1 MSKRILIVE
10 DEELIARSVAFALR
24 REGFETETASDGRT
38 GLDAARARPPD
49 VLILDIVLPGELSG
63 SDVCRMLRGETIAP
77 IIMLTA
83 LGTETDRVLGFE
95 RGADDYVTKP
105 FLMPELIARVRA
117 HLRRA
122 EFDRTGSPTTLRRDV
137 TVDGEPVH
145 LTVSEFELLALLSE
159 RPGEVVSRRELVSR
173 LWSSEFEGE
182 TRIMVPSRRDVASYD
197 LAPEMSAYELTDRFV
212 EEIGNIVNALK
223 RQGRTML
230 LVEQNLALAAAVAD
244 RFYILRDGETVD
256 SGDAA
261 ALRQDR
267 RHFARTYYL

>member
-24 REGFETETASDGRT
+24 REGFETETAVDGRA
-38 GLDAARARPPD
+38 GIDAARARPPD

-105 FLMPELIARVRA
+105 FMMHELIARVRA

-122 EFDRTGSPTTLRRDV
+122 EFDRTGSPTTLRRVGGLTVDTIRREV

-182 TRIMVPSRRDVASYD
+182 TRTCDAHVRRLRAKIEDDPSRPSR
-197 LAPEMSAYELTDRFV
+197 
-212 EEIGNIVNALK
+212 
-223 RQGRTML
+223 
-230 LVEQNLALAAAVAD
+230 LV
-244 RFYILRDGETVD
+244 TVR
-256 SGDAA
+256 GVGYK
-261 ALRQDR
+261 LVG
-267 RHFARTYYL
+267 

>member
-49 VLILDIVLPGELSG
+49 VLILDIILPGELSG

-77 IIMLTA
+77 IIMLSA

-122 EFDRTGSPTTLRRDV
+122 EFDRTGSPTTLRRVGGLTVDTIRREV

-145 LTVSEFELLALLSE
+145 LTGSEFQLLALLSE

-182 TRIMVPSRRDVASYD
+182 TRTCDAHVRRLRAKIEDDPSTPSR
-197 LAPEMSAYELTDRFV
+197 
-212 EEIGNIVNALK
+212 
-223 RQGRTML
+223 
-230 LVEQNLALAAAVAD
+230 LVTVRGVGYKL
-244 RFYILRDGETVD
+244 DG
-256 SGDAA
+256 
-261 ALRQDR
+261 
-267 RHFARTYYL
+267 

>member
-49 VLILDIVLPGELSG
+49 VLILDIILPGELSG

-77 IIMLTA
+77 IIMLSA
-83 LGTETDRVLGFE
+83 LGSETDRVLGFE

-122 EFDRTGSPTTLRRDV
+122 EFDRTGSPTTLRRVGGLTVDRIRREV

-182 TRIMVPSRRDVASYD
+182 TRTCDTHVRRLRAKIEHDPARPSR
-197 LAPEMSAYELTDRFV
+197 
-212 EEIGNIVNALK
+212 
-223 RQGRTML
+223 
-230 LVEQNLALAAAVAD
+230 LVTVRGVGYKL
-244 RFYILRDGETVD
+244 DG
-256 SGDAA
+256 
-261 ALRQDR
+261 
-267 RHFARTYYL
+267 

>member
-49 VLILDIVLPGELSG
+49 VLILDIILPGELSG

-77 IIMLTA
+77 IIMLSA
-83 LGTETDRVLGFE
+83 LGSETDRVLGFE

-122 EFDRTGSPTTLRRDV
+122 EFDRTGSPTTLRRVGGLTVDTIRREV

-182 TRIMVPSRRDVASYD
+182 TRTCDTHVRRLRAKIEDDPARPSR
-197 LAPEMSAYELTDRFV
+197 
-212 EEIGNIVNALK
+212 
-223 RQGRTML
+223 
-230 LVEQNLALAAAVAD
+230 LV
-244 RFYILRDGETVD
+244 TVR
-256 SGDAA
+256 GVGYK
-261 ALRQDR
+261 LVG
-267 RHFARTYYL
+267 

>member
-49 VLILDIVLPGELSG
+49 VLILDIILPGELSG

-105 FLMPELIARVRA
+105 FLMHELIAR
-117 HLRRA
+117 
-122 EFDRTGSPTTLRRDV
+122 
-137 TVDGEPVH
+137 
-145 LTVSEFELLALLSE
+145 
-159 RPGEVVSRRELVSR
+159 
-173 LWSSEFEGE
+173 
-182 TRIMVPSRRDVASYD
+182 
-197 LAPEMSAYELTDRFV
+197 
-212 EEIGNIVNALK
+212 
-223 RQGRTML
+223 
-230 LVEQNLALAAAVAD
+230 
-244 RFYILRDGETVD
+244 
-256 SGDAA
+256 
-261 ALRQDR
+261 
-267 RHFARTYYL
+267 

>member
-49 VLILDIVLPGELSG
+49 VLILDIILPGELSG

-77 IIMLTA
+77 IIMLSA
-83 LGTETDRVLGFE
+83 LGSETDRVLGFE

-122 EFDRTGSPTTLRRDV
+122 EFDRTGSPTTLRRVGGLTVDTIRHEV

-182 TRIMVPSRRDVASYD
+182 TRTCDTHVRRLRAKIEHDPARPSR
-197 LAPEMSAYELTDRFV
+197 
-212 EEIGNIVNALK
+212 
-223 RQGRTML
+223 
-230 LVEQNLALAAAVAD
+230 LVTVRGVGYKL
-244 RFYILRDGETVD
+244 DG
-256 SGDAA
+256 
-261 ALRQDR
+261 
-267 RHFARTYYL
+267 

>member
-49 VLILDIVLPGELSG
+49 VLILDIILPGELSG

-77 IIMLTA
+77 IIMLSA
-83 LGTETDRVLGFE
+83 LGSETDRVLLFE

-105 FLMPELIARVRA
+105 FLMNELMARVRA

-122 EFDRTGSPTTLRRDV
+122 EFDRTGSPTTLRRVGGLTVDTIRREV

-182 TRIMVPSRRDVASYD
+182 TRTCDTHVRRLRAKIEDDPARPSR
-197 LAPEMSAYELTDRFV
+197 
-212 EEIGNIVNALK
+212 
-223 RQGRTML
+223 
-230 LVEQNLALAAAVAD
+230 LV
-244 RFYILRDGETVD
+244 TVR
-256 SGDAA
+256 GVGYK
-261 ALRQDR
+261 LVG
-267 RHFARTYYL
+267 

>member
-105 FLMPELIARVRA
+105 FLMHELIARVRA

-122 EFDRTGSPTTLRRDV
+122 EFDRTGSPTTLRRVGGLTVDTIRREV

-182 TRIMVPSRRDVASYD
+182 TRTCDAHVRRLRAKIEDDPSTPSR
-197 LAPEMSAYELTDRFV
+197 
-212 EEIGNIVNALK
+212 
-223 RQGRTML
+223 
-230 LVEQNLALAAAVAD
+230 LV
-244 RFYILRDGETVD
+244 TVR
-256 SGDAA
+256 GVGYK
-261 ALRQDR
+261 LVG
-267 RHFARTYYL
+267 